1 MKKEYIIGAV
11 ALAAVVGGY
20 FWWKSKNKTEPTEE
34 DEPVSGLPPAHPLEG
49 KNITLKGADGDYGGG
64 GVYRV
69 KNGKKMLYGN
79 NQFESGYG
87 INWDKFCE
95 ANKDCYEKMLYVS
108 QDVID
113 ALPDA
118 PKPTTTAFTGNLW
131 KDRQPCC

>member
-20 FWWKSKNKTEPTEE
+20 FWWKSKSNKAEPTI
-34 DEPVSGLPPAHPLEG
+34 EPEPQPQAHPLEG
-49 KNITLKGADGDYGGG
+49 KNIALKGTDGNYGGG
-64 GVYRV
+64 AVYRV
-69 KNGKKMLYGN
+69 KNGKKMWYGN

-87 INWDKFCE
+87 INWDKYCE
-95 ANKDCYEKMLYVS
+95 ANTDCNEKLVLVS

-118 PKPTTTAFTGNLW
+118 PIKTGFTGQVW

>member
-20 FWWKSKNKTEPTEE
+20 FWWKSKSNKTEPQTE
-34 DEPVSGLPPAHPLEG
+34 PQAQVHPLEG
-49 KNITLKGADGDYGGG
+49 KNIAAKGADGNYGGG
-64 GVYRV
+64 AVYRV
-69 KNGKKMLYGN
+69 KNGKKMWYGN

-87 INWDKFCE
+87 INWDKYCE
-95 ANKDCYEKMLYVS
+95 ANTDCIEKLVLVS

-113 ALPDA
+113 ALEDA
-118 PKPTTTAFTGNLW
+118 PKPTTTTTAFTGKVW